1 MNIINFFFAIIN
13 LPIQKLRITKVN
25 IDNSSL
31 LQTIP
36 YDPSMMA
43 SSIMLIFQLWYPFNY
58 VILSI
63 IYAILSIGVSFQYPL
78 NYGILLVENSLHQ
91 LSDTWGCFHKV
102 TSQRMGQTEES
113 KLNSNQT
120 FKVIMNFQII
130 NACIN
135 FRIYKRSNM
144 YKIQH
149 QLIEIIEFILLQEK
163 KRIYFC
169 WYMNF
174 LVSFLPFVDQN
185 VTFVLMQG
193 KVGIILY
200 YSNINLI
207 YTILQH
213 NVR

>member
-43 SSIMLIFQLWYPFNY
+43 SSIMVSFQLCYSFNYLWYPFNGGIIL
-58 VILSI
+58 VI
-63 IYAILSIGVSFQYPL
+63 GYPL
-78 NYGILLVENSLHQ
+78 NYGILLVENNLHQ
-91 LSDTWGCFHKV
+91 MSDTWGSFHKV

-113 KLNSNQT
+113 RLNSNQT

-144 YKIQH
+144 YKI
-149 QLIEIIEFILLQEK
+149 
-163 KRIYFC
+163 
-169 WYMNF
+169 
-174 LVSFLPFVDQN
+174 
-185 VTFVLMQG
+185 
-193 KVGIILY
+193 
-200 YSNINLI
+200 
-207 YTILQH
+207 
-213 NVR
+213 